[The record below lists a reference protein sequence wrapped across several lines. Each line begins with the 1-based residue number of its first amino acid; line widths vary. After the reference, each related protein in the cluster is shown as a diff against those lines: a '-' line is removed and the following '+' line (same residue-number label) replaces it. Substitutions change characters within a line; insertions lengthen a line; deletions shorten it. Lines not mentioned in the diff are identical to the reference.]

1 MTNDFDMGEGGSERP
16 PNFRGGHGKTLEY
29 LLGGGLPLMV
39 LVGTIIWG
47 IAQFAKKDSVD
58 AIRDDVWRL
67 RLDTSSAGKDMAQ
80 IRDMVGDLKA
90 TVNELKAQNTQL
102 LNQPAAQSRRSQR

>member
-1 MTNDFDMGEGGSERP
+1 MSREFNMGEGGSSP
-16 PNFRGGHGKTLEY
+16 PVQNLRGGHGRTLEY
-29 LLGGGLPLMV
+29 LLGGGLPLMI

-47 IAQFAKKDSVD
+47 VAQFAKKDSVD

-90 TVNELKAQNTQL
+90 SVNDLKAQ
-102 LNQPAAQSRRSQR
+102 LNQAAAQPRRPPR